1 MSLISFLH
9 DLGIVPNEG
18 TGLEKDP
25 NLLQGQKYMEY
36 ARLYASEV
44 RPELKLLQVTSIP
57 GVTSII
63 ETLQGNDSTGAAN
76 QVTTSTVSDI
86 ENDFNKTLSEYSA
99 THRSFSQEML
109 EKAQAQKNVQ
119 KYNGKV
125 ISEDGG
131 DYSYVN
137 DFGYTHRYS
146 NDAWAKNASSC
157 PTDTTDISAEDSA
170 KLSLSGPDMGI
181 GQACGMAGTNIKN
194 KTTGE
199 VAWVDIKGYKH
210 IYSSS
215 VWDKKDST
223 CDTSTTTLEGSS
235 YDAIPSGSPM
245 VNTTVCDKL
254 NVNPGTWKKLSQ
266 LNDKLVSLAGQMN
279 KELGDLTVTDNKLKQ
294 DLTGQQANLNSY
306 ITTLEEDKKNLGH
319 FNSVYTTVGGK
330 KESSGLIL
338 DSNKI
343 HYLVWLILSITIVSI
358 TLHSV
363 STGTITRGGNVIVLI
378 VSLIVIYI
386 ICRWL
391 YNRMS

>member
-25 NLLQGQKYMEY
+25 NLLQGQKFMEY
-36 ARLYASEV
+36 GRLYASEV
-44 RPELKLLQVTSIP
+44 RPELELLQATYIP
-57 GVTSII
+57 GVSSII

-76 QVTTSTVSDI
+76 LVATSTVSDI

-109 EKAQAQKNVQ
+109 KKTQAQKDVQ
-119 KYNGKV
+119 KYYGKV

-131 DYSYVN
+131 NYSYIN

-146 NDAWAKNASSC
+146 NDAWSKNDSSC
-157 PTDTTDISAEDSA
+157 PSDPTDISSDESA
-170 KLSLSGPDMGI
+170 KLSLQGPDMGI

-194 KTTGE
+194 KTTSE

-215 VWDKKDST
+215 VWDNKDST

-245 VNTTVCDKL
+245 VNTTMCDQL

-266 LNDKLVSLAGQMN
+266 LNDKLVSLATQMN
-279 KELGDLTVTDNKLKQ
+279 KELGDLTVTDNNLKQ
-294 DLTGQQANLNSY
+294 NLRNQQANLNSY
-306 ITTLEEDKKNLGH
+306 ITTLEGDKRKLGH

-330 KESSGLIL
+330 NESSGLIL
-338 DSNKI
+338 NSNKL
-343 HYLVWLILSITIVSI
+343 HYLVWLLLAITIVSI
-358 TLHSV
+358 TLHSS
-363 STGTITRGGNVIVLI
+363 STGTMTRGGNVIVLI
-378 VSLIVIYI
+378 VCLIAIYVIS
-386 ICRWL
+386 RWM
-391 YNRMS
+391 YNRLS